1 MAVALRPVAALE
13 PVIWPTGEHVEV
25 RRPNV
30 YAARVWDTDVVG
42 KPDAMRDGL
51 VAYVAMVCPSKTAE
65 QIAEEC
71 DDEFLWLVA
80 NYSRDRLEQAQAFL
94 LELAGKALAGTAPA
108 SPPPTSTGTSPVASL
123 GPTAVP
129 CGT

>member
-1 MAVALRPVAALE
+1 MAVALRPTVALE
-13 PVIWPTGEHVEV
+13 PVLWPTGEEV
-25 RRPNV
+25 AVKRPNV
-30 YAARVWDTDVVG
+30 YAARV
-42 KPDAMRDGL
+42 
-51 VAYVAMVCPSKTAE
+51 AYVAMICPSKTAE

-80 NYSRDRLEQAQAFL
+80 NYSRERLEQAQAFL
-94 LELAGKALAGTAPA
+94 LELAGKALAGTAPD
-108 SPPPTSTGTSPVASL
+108 SPPPTSIGTSPVESP